1 MARWEDVVASE
12 PEFAGAVQAF
22 FDAHRHKTLATL
34 RADGAPRISGI
45 EASFIEGEVWFGGM
59 WRSRKLLDLQ
69 RDGRFALHS
78 ASEDPPRWKG
88 DAKIMGR
95 AEETADEAAKQALV
109 GASGGEVPSGPWHLF
124 RADISE
130 VVMVRLGDP
139 ADHLVIELW
148 REGRD
153 LKRMQR

>member
-1 MARWEDVVASE
+1 MARWNDVEASE
-12 PEFAGAVQAF
+12 PEFAGAVRGF

-34 RADGAPRISGI
+34 RADGSPRISGI
-45 EASFIEGEVWFGGM
+45 EASFVDGDVWFGGM

-78 ASEDPPRWKG
+78 ASEDPPQWKG

-95 AEETADEAAKQALV
+95 AEETTDPAAKQALLD
-109 GASGGEVPSGPWHLF
+109 ASGGGAPPEPWHLF
-124 RADISE
+124 RAEIGE

-148 REGRD
+148 REGQG
-153 LKRMQR
+153 LKRMRR